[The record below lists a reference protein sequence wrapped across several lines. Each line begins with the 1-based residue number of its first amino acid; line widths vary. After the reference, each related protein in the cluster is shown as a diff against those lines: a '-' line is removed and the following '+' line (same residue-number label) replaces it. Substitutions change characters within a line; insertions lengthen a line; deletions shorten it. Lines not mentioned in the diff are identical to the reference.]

1 MYDLLWLLTSYVWYE
16 FVTNI
21 PKGNISC
28 VFLSHDDYLILNPDF
43 WSFNDWNVYLITR
56 VKPSFLLKNKKT
68 KQKKKGNFFRYVEH
82 CKIQCSFAGKRFG
95 WWVWLETGPWRC
107 VPSRLQLSALLLSC
121 RNRISHCRSL
131 SLCDRFLH
139 FGWPIHRVSFTE
151 SYSLNSTTVSQM
163 LDLKFVIKLF

>member
-1 MYDLLWLLTSYVWYE
+1 MCFSLSWWLPNIEPWFLIFQWLECLSDYE
-16 FVTNI
+16 SKTFI
-21 PKGNISC
+21 
-28 VFLSHDDYLILNPDF
+28 FA
-43 WSFNDWNVYLITR
+43 
-56 VKPSFLLKNKKT
+56 LKKKQ